1 MADVEQEKSSAAE
14 VEHQRLPRQALQL
27 PLYSGIEEASSVALL
42 VRAYVDVYALT
53 VTAKTAKDAFASAIE
68 WHVVGKLTDV
78 SINDGTRSYSIVEF
92 SLIMALVEIAHT
104 MRTDADVNNF

>member
-92 SLIMALVEIAHT
+92 SLIGAC
-104 MRTDADVNNF
+104 

>member
-14 VEHQRLPRQALQL
+14 VEHQRLPCQALQL

-42 VRAYVDVYALT
+42 VRAYVDVYALI
-53 VTAKTAKDAFASAIE
+53 VTAETAKDAFASAIE

-78 SINDGTRSYSIVEF
+78 SVYDSTRSYSTV
-92 SLIMALVEIAHT
+92 AHT
-104 MRTDADVNNF
+104 IRTDVDVNNF